1 MAENTVMRVQTGQLG
16 RRPTSTIFK
25 ILQEHSERL
34 QKLYAEGTYKFISP
48 LDDNLRLL
56 VIVLALYPI
65 VYEEFYI
72 VAAEFVVATFSLL
85 TTVKLSWY
93 LLLCSFSVGKKSKR
107 SSALRALKRPLSTM
121 TTPVSLQK
129 FNLGVLVSTCFTLKM
144 LFTTV

>member
-1 MAENTVMRVQTGQLG
+1 MVGVAHPSLHSLIRVIVEELNMAENTVMRVQTGQLG

-65 VYEEFYI
+65 VYREFYI

-93 LLLCSFSVGKKSKR
+93 LLLCSFSVGKN
-107 SSALRALKRPLSTM
+107 LKDHLHCVHLKGLSPL
-121 TTPVSLQK
+121 
-129 FNLGVLVSTCFTLKM
+129 
-144 LFTTV
+144 

>member
-25 ILQEHSERL
+25 ILQERSERL
-34 QKLYAEGTYKFISP
+34 QKLYAEGTYKFISH

-72 VAAEFVVATFSLL
+72 VATEFVVATFSLL
-85 TTVKLSWY
+85 TTVKVERGLLSARSADD
-93 LLLCSFSVGKKSKR
+93 LLDFYR
-107 SSALRALKRPLSTM
+107 H
-121 TTPVSLQK
+121 
-129 FNLGVLVSTCFTLKM
+129 
-144 LFTTV
+144 

>member
-1 MAENTVMRVQTGQLG
+1 MEHPSLHSLIRVIVEELNMAENTVMRVQTGQLG

-72 VAAEFVVATFSLL
+72 VAAEFSLL
-85 TTVKLSWY
+85 ITVKQSWY
-93 LLLCSFSVGKKSKR
+93 LLLCLFSDSKN
-107 SSALRALKRPLSTM
+107 LKDHRHCVHLKGLSPL
-121 TTPVSLQK
+121 
-129 FNLGVLVSTCFTLKM
+129 
-144 LFTTV
+144 

>member
-93 LLLCSFSVGKKSKR
+93 LLLCSFSVGKN
-107 SSALRALKRPLSTM
+107 LKDHLHCVHLKGLSPL
-121 TTPVSLQK
+121 
-129 FNLGVLVSTCFTLKM
+129 
-144 LFTTV
+144 